1 MPSTCIVLE
10 TVPAGWT
17 EVSKPGPITLVCAS
31 NTTANFVNQE
41 LLCINGT
48 KTRSC
53 DGAAVAGTKITL
65 YKDSVEV
72 ANTTTGAD
80 GKYSFCGL
88 MPGNYTVKETVP
100 AGWTEVSKPGPI
112 TLVCAS
118 NTTANF
124 VNQEL
129 LCINGTKTRSCDGA
143 AVAGTKITLYKDS
156 VEVANTTTGADGK
169 YSFCGLMP
177 GNYTVKETVPAGWTE
192 VSKPGPITLVCAS
205 NTTAN
210 FVNQELLCINGTKT
224 RSCDGAAVAG
234 TKITLYKDS
243 VEVANTTTGAD
254 GKYSFCGLMPGNY
267 TVKETVPAGWTE
279 VSKPGPITLVCASN
293 TTANFVNQELLCING
308 TKTRSC
314 DGTAVAGTKITL
326 YKDSVEVANTTTGS
340 DGKYSFCGLMPG
352 TYTVQETVP
361 AGWTE
366 VSKPGPITLVCASNT
381 TANFVNQELLC
392 INGTKTRSCDG
403 AAVAGTKITLY
414 KDSVEVANTTT
425 GADGKYSFCG
435 LMPGT
440 YTVQETVPAG
450 WTEVSKPG
458 PITLVCASNT
468 TANFVNQ
475 ELLCINGT
483 KIDDCTGEGLNGWTI
498 TLTKP
503 DGSTSTAKTADGGK
517 YSFCGLMPG
526 TYKVEETVDA
536 GWMNVTPTSRT
547 VTLDCLNVT
556 GQDFTNQKLLCING
570 TKIDDCTGEGLN
582 GWTITLTKPDGSTS
596 TAKTADGGKYS
607 FCGLMPGTYK
617 VEETVDA
624 GWMNVTPTSRTV
636 TLDCLNVTGQDF
648 TNQKLLCINGTKID
662 DCTGEGLNGWTI
674 TLTKPDGSTSTAKT
688 ADGGKYS
695 FCGLMPGT
703 YKVEETVEA
712 GWMNVT
718 PTSRTVTL
726 DCLNVTGQDF
736 TNQKLLCIN
745 GTKIDDCTG
754 EGLNGW
760 TITLTKPD
768 GSTSTAKTADGG
780 KYSFCGLM
788 PGTYKVEETVEAGW
802 MNVTP
807 TSRTV
812 TLDCLNVTGQDFTNQ
827 KLLCINGTKIDDC
840 TGEGLNG
847 WTITLTKPDG
857 STSTAKTADGG
868 KYSFCGLMPGTYKV
882 EETVEAGWMNV
893 TPTSRTV
900 TLDCLNV
907 TGQDF
912 TNQKL
917 LCINGTKI
925 DDCTGEG
932 LNGWTITLTKPD
944 GSTSTAKTAD
954 GGKYSFCGLMPG
966 TYKVEETVDAGWMN
980 VTPTSRTVTLDCLN
994 VTGQD
999 FTNQKLL
1006 CINGTKIDDCTGEG
1020 LNGWTITL
1028 TKPDGSTS
1036 TAKTADGGKYSFCG
1050 LMPGTYKVEETVEA
1064 GWMNVTPTSRTVT
1077 LDCNNVTGQDFINQ
1091 KL

>member
-1 MPSTCIVLE
+1 MPSTCIVLETVPAGWTEVSKPGPITLVCASNTTANFVNQELLCINGTKTRSCDGTAVAGTKITLYKDSVEVANTTTGSDGKYSFCGLMPGTYTVQETVPAGWTEVSKPGPIALVCASNTTANFVNQELLCINGTKTRSCDGTAVAGTKITLYKDSVEVANTTTGADGKYSFCGLMPGTYTVQE

-129 LCINGTKTRSCDGA
+129 LCINGTKTRSCDGT

-177 GNYTVKETVPAGWTE
+177 GNYTVKETVPAGWTEVSKPGPITLVCASNTTANFVNQELLCINGTKTRSCDGAAVAGTKITLYKDSVEVANTTTGADGKYSFCGLMPGTYTVQETVPAGWTE

-526 TYKVEETVDA
+526 TYKVEETV
-536 GWMNVTPTSRT
+536 
-547 VTLDCLNVT
+547 
-556 GQDFTNQKLLCING
+556 
-570 TKIDDCTGEGLN
+570 
-582 GWTITLTKPDGSTS
+582 
-596 TAKTADGGKYS
+596 
-607 FCGLMPGTYK
+607 
-617 VEETVDA
+617 
-624 GWMNVTPTSRTV
+624 
-636 TLDCLNVTGQDF
+636 
-648 TNQKLLCINGTKID
+648 
-662 DCTGEGLNGWTI
+662 
-674 TLTKPDGSTSTAKT
+674 
-688 ADGGKYS
+688 
-695 FCGLMPGT
+695 
-703 YKVEETVEA
+703 EA

-857 STSTAKTADGG
+857 STSTA
-868 KYSFCGLMPGTYKV
+868 
-882 EETVEAGWMNV
+882 
-893 TPTSRTV
+893 
-900 TLDCLNV
+900 
-907 TGQDF
+907 
-912 TNQKL
+912 
-917 LCINGTKI
+917 
-925 DDCTGEG
+925 
-932 LNGWTITLTKPD
+932 
-944 GSTSTAKTAD
+944 
-954 GGKYSFCGLMPG
+954 
-966 TYKVEETVDAGWMN
+966 
-980 VTPTSRTVTLDCLN
+980 
-994 VTGQD
+994 
-999 FTNQKLL
+999 
-1006 CINGTKIDDCTGEG
+1006 
-1020 LNGWTITL
+1020 
-1028 TKPDGSTS
+1028 
-1036 TAKTADGGKYSFCG
+1036 
-1050 LMPGTYKVEETVEA
+1050 
-1064 GWMNVTPTSRTVT
+1064 
-1077 LDCNNVTGQDFINQ
+1077 
-1091 KL
+1091 